1 MSWLRGGDGRDPVT
15 ADALAAGR
23 GDVAAFERLVSATQ
37 RAYDISQQRYKAGR
51 DSFLNVLDSQRSYY
65 SAQQGLIAV
74 RLAEQNNRVSLYTA
88 LGGGWRERSE

>member
-1 MSWLRGGDGRDPVT
+1 MR
-15 ADALAAGR
+15 
-23 GDVAAFERLVSATQ
+23 SATHSPCPDRSRGSTRRSRRWCRRLNAPTTFRQ
-37 RAYDISQQRYKAGR
+37 ERYKAGR